1 MIIKMLLIIFYIII
15 IIRYLYF
22 RQKYNNL
29 KFIKNKKKELIK
41 FVNFVGINDLE
52 ISNIIIISYK

>member
-1 MIIKMLLIIFYIII
+1 MLLITFYIII

-29 KFIKNKKKELIK
+29 KIIKNKKK
-41 FVNFVGINDLE
+41 N
-52 ISNIIIISYK
+52 